1 MNDVLVYM
9 YGVITG
15 MAIIGTLLL
24 ANHILIKLIT
34 ASFAGSEPKTVDA
47 IKVRLNK
54 SKKPY

>member
-1 MNDVLVYM
+1 MNDVMVYM

-15 MAIIGTLLL
+15 MAMIGVLVL

-34 ASFAGSEPKTVDA
+34 ASFAGSQPKTVNA